1 MAFLNYF
8 LQFKV
13 FADKNPSNSPNLT
26 ALNWVRDIQ
35 GVSVDDQSAQ
45 VLTIPANSTV
55 SVIPAA
61 SAKKFLYLEA
71 SAALDV
77 KINNV
82 ATVTVAPV
90 VIGSGTSPGSLLL
103 NAVITQLDVTNNGT
117 DDVTIFVASAE

>member
-8 LQFKV
+8 LQFKI

-45 VLTIPANSTV
+45 VFTIPASSTV

-71 SAALDV
+71 SAALSV
-77 KINNV
+77 KINNTAIV
-82 ATVTVAPV
+82 PIAPV
-90 VIGSGTSPGSLLL
+90 VIGSGSSPGSLLL
-103 NAVITQLDVTNNGT
+103 TALITQLDVTNNGT